1 MAAESR
7 SFLKDAASVMSSRV
21 ASLVLSF
28 VGGVILAR
36 VLGPDGKGTVAALT
50 IYPALIMGLAELGTR
65 QATIYHLGKKIY
77 PERDVVGASMFLL
90 VLTST
95 LGVGVCAIIFWFLG
109 NPNFSLFLI
118 ILALVGI
125 PIGLAQSMAQGVLLG
140 QERIGS
146 YSAISWLSPLLRIFA
161 VLVFVWLLGWGVAGE
176 MIGSVVT
183 GLIMLT
189 CVFVIVSRTT
199 RIEILP
205 NINLSKEL
213 LSLGFVYAI
222 ALFIIGLNY
231 KIDIVILERLVSVGE
246 IGQYTLGVNL
256 AELLWQLPA
265 ALGVVVFSRSANAK
279 DPALFT
285 QNVIKLLRITLII
298 AVVGAVVLG
307 LAASFVIPLVYGEQF
322 APSVTSLRLILP
334 GIVAFTVFKVLN
346 VDLAGRGRPR
356 VSLYAVAPAVLLN
369 VGLNFWLIP
378 LYSINGAAIASTIS
392 YIVAVIIYVFI
403 YAKVVEIPVR
413 SLFLYRKSDFDFI
426 SKLQEKVS
434 FRG

>member
-1 MAAESR
+1 MADNR
-7 SFLKDAASVMSSRV
+7 SFMKDAASVLSSRI

-28 VGGVILAR
+28 AGGVILAR
-36 VLGPDGKGTVAALT
+36 LLGPDGKGTVAALT
-50 IYPALIMGLAELGTR
+50 IYPALIMSLAELGTR
-65 QATIYHLGKKIY
+65 QATVFHLGKKIY
-77 PERDVVGASMFLL
+77 PQRDVIGASMFLL
-90 VLTST
+90 VLTSA
-95 LGVGVCAIIFWFLG
+95 LGVAICAVIFAVIN

-118 ILALVGI
+118 VLALLGI

-146 YSAISWLSPLLRIFA
+146 YSAISWVSPLLRIFA
-161 VLVFVWLLGWGVAGE
+161 VVLFVWVLRLGVAGE
-176 MIGSVVT
+176 MIGSVLT
-183 GLIMLT
+183 GIIMLI
-189 CVFVIVSRTT
+189 CVYVIVARTT
-199 RIEILP
+199 RIEVLP
-205 NINLSKEL
+205 NFKLSKEL

-256 AELLWQLPA
+256 AELLWQLPS

-285 QNVIKLLRITLII
+285 QNVIKLLRITLLI
-298 AVVGAVVLG
+298 AVVGATILG
-307 LAASFVIPLVYGEQF
+307 IAAHFVIPLVYGEQF
-322 APSVTSLRLILP
+322 APSVTSLRIILP

-369 VGLNFWLIP
+369 VVLNFWLIP
-378 LYSINGAAIASTIS
+378 LYSINGAALASTIS
-392 YIVAVIIYVFI
+392 YIVAVIIYVII
-403 YAKVVEIPVR
+403 YAKVVDVPLV
-413 SLFLYRKSDFDFI
+413 SLFTYQRSDFDFV
-426 SKLQEKVS
+426 SKLQKKVS